1 MRSMSRRWLAL
12 AASAMFVVAACG
24 GAEATPAPPTAAPP
38 TAAPT
43 EGATPGPT
51 EMPGTKEFKVAFTSP
66 GLSSSAFLAAID
78 ALNKNGYNIE
88 YTVLDASELLA
99 EGVSKGDFAF
109 ASGANNGILAAVE
122 KGANLKAVT
131 ARVNNE
137 WTLYARSAT
146 IKQCSDLQGQRLAI
160 HSQGAV
166 STAMVRDYIRTN
178 CPGTEPQYV
187 VIEGST
193 NRLAALIADQI
204 DASPLELSDSITLEA
219 QAGDRFSLLA
229 SFAADVPNLQTTS
242 IYVNG
247 DFAAANPGTVVALI
261 KAVLDQHKQIDGNAA
276 YLRQIAETFV
286 PDAVNPDTIGASTAR
301 YVELKMF
308 PVDGGLTAEK
318 MQYTAEF
325 FGPNGTGAT
334 SRVLALDE
342 WTDLSFLEMARGQ

>member
-1 MRSMSRRWLAL
+1 MRSMSRGWLAL
-12 AASAMFVVAACG
+12 ALGGALVVAACG
-24 GAEATPAPPTAAPP
+24 GPAATTAPTAAPP

-43 EGATPGPT
+43 DGSTPGPT
-51 EMPGTKEFKVAFTSP
+51 EMPGTKEFKIAFTSP
-66 GLSSSAFLAAID
+66 GLSTAPFLAAID
-78 ALNKNGYNIE
+78 ALNKSGYTIE

-99 EGVSKGDFAF
+99 EGTSKGDFAF

-122 KGANLKAVT
+122 KGANLRAIT

-137 WTLYARSAT
+137 WTLYVRSAT

-166 STAMVRDYIRTN
+166 STAMVRDYIKVN
-178 CPGTEPQYV
+178 CPGTEPNYV

-204 DASPLELSDSITLEA
+204 DASPLELSDSITIEA

-242 IYVNG
+242 VYVNG

-261 KAVLDQHKQIDGNAA
+261 KALLDQHRQIDGNAA

-286 PDAVNPDTIGASTAR
+286 PDAVNAETIGASTSR
-301 YVELKMF
+301 YVDLKMF

-342 WTDLSFLEMARGQ
+342 WTDLSFLEMALAQ